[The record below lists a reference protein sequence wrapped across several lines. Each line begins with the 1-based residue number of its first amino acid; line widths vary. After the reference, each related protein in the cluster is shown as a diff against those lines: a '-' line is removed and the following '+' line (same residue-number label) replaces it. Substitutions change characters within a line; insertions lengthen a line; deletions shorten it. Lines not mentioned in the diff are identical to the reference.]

1 MRKFCDRIMPKP
13 LHLEIN
19 SWQHMLDVLYK
30 EAVRRGQFKK
40 FINALRSSPLTLS
53 NPLGVKGCGLSYIAK
68 EIEKYYEIES
78 KRLKRTDTRMIG

>member
-1 MRKFCDRIMPKP
+1 MPKP

-40 FINALRSSPLTLS
+40 FINALRSSPPPNLKRS
-53 NPLGVKGCGLSYIAK
+53 IGVKGCGLSYIAK
-68 EIEKYYEIES
+68 EIEKHCEIES
-78 KRLKRTDTRMIG
+78 KRLKRTDTRIVG